1 MQKKLINSQLS
12 NFKTYNMYY
21 RQMLA
26 LAQTSI
32 KISNLPKFIDK
43 SYLNKKLIYD
53 GVIAFFVDE
62 VMGLLALPYINLSS
76 LDVYGRPNK
85 IQVISQ
91 NGYTKK
97 LNRDEF
103 VIMYD
108 NEGRYPLYLD
118 ILQYGERM
126 ALIQRTI
133 DINIYQQRTPRFW
146 KTTQEKVNSLKTLLA
161 SVDSFEETV
170 VSYDNFIEDIENVLN
185 PAPFVSDKLQEQKEK
200 IWNEY
205 LRLIGISNVTYEKKE
220 RQIKDEVQFS
230 MGGTVAS
237 RSNRFETRQDA
248 VEEINEKFGK
258 YLEKPLEVEFYD
270 GLPSTLKEI
279 EKNFDINGEN
289 KEKESEENV

>member
-1 MQKKLINSQLS
+1 MQKKLINSQLN

-32 KISNLPKFIDK
+32 KICNLPKFIDK

-62 VMGLLALPYINLSS
+62 VMGLLALPYINLSN

-103 VIMYD
+103 VLMYD
-108 NEGRYPLYLD
+108 NEGRYPLYID
-118 ILQYGERM
+118 ILQYAERI
-126 ALIQRTI
+126 ALIQRSI
-133 DINIYQQRTPRFW
+133 DINVYQQRTPRIW
-146 KTTQEKVNSLKTLLA
+146 KTTQEKLNSLKTLLA
-161 SVDSFEETV
+161 SVDSFEETIV
-170 VSYDNFIEDIENVLN
+170 TYDNFIEDIESILN

-237 RSNRFETRQDA
+237 RSNRFETRQNA

-279 EKNFDINGEN
+279 ETSLNINAE
-289 KEKESEENV
+289 KKESEENV

>member
-62 VMGLLALPYINLSS
+62 VMGLLALPYINLST

-103 VIMYD
+103 VLMYD

-146 KTTQEKVNSLKTLLA
+146 KTTQEKVNSLKALLA

-170 VSYDNFIEDIENVLN
+170 VSYDNFIEDIENILN

-230 MGGTVAS
+230 MRWHCCKS
-237 RSNRFETRQDA
+237 F
-248 VEEINEKFGK
+248 
-258 YLEKPLEVEFYD
+258 
-270 GLPSTLKEI
+270 
-279 EKNFDINGEN
+279 
-289 KEKESEENV
+289 

>member
-1 MQKKLINSQLS
+1 MQKKLINSQLN

-62 VMGLLALPYINLSS
+62 VLGLLALPYINLSS

-85 IQVISQ
+85 IQVVSH

-103 VIMYD
+103 VLMYD

-118 ILQYGERM
+118 IFQYSERI

-146 KTTQEKVNSLKTLLA
+146 KTTQEKVNSLKALLA

-170 VSYDNFIEDIENVLN
+170 VSYDNYIEDIENVLN
-185 PAPFVSDKLQEQKEK
+185 PAPYVADKLEEEKAK

-237 RSNRFETRQDA
+237 RSNRFETRQNA
-248 VEEINEKFGK
+248 VEEINEKFSK
-258 YLEKPLEVEFYD
+258 YLDNPLEVEFYD

-279 EKNFDINGEN
+279 ETSLNINAE
-289 KEKESEENV
+289 KKESEENV

>member
-118 ILQYGERM
+118 ILQYAERM

-133 DINIYQQRTPRFW
+133 DINVYQQRTPRFW
-146 KTTQEKVNSLKTLLA
+146 KTTQEKVNSLKALLA

>member
-1 MQKKLINSQLS
+1 MQKKLINSQLN

-62 VMGLLALPYINLSS
+62 VLGLLALPYINLSS

-85 IQVISQ
+85 IQVVSH

-103 VIMYD
+103 VLMYD

-118 ILQYGERM
+118 IFQYSERI

-146 KTTQEKVNSLKTLLA
+146 KTTQEKVNSLKALLA

-185 PAPFVSDKLQEQKEK
+185 PAPYVADKLEEEKAK

-237 RSNRFETRQDA
+237 RSNRFETRQNA
-248 VEEINEKFGK
+248 VEEINEKFSK
-258 YLEKPLEVEFYD
+258 YLDNPLEVEFYD

-279 EKNFDINGEN
+279 ETSLNINAE
-289 KEKESEENV
+289 KKESEENV

>member
-1 MQKKLINSQLS
+1 
-12 NFKTYNMYY
+12 MYY